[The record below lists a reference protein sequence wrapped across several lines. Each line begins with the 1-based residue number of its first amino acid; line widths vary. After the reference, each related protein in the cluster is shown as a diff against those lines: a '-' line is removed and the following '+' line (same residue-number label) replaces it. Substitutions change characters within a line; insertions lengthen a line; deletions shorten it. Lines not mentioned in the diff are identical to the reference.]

1 MKDKVITYIKN
12 EIAIESL
19 EDIEMDEDLLGNGIL
34 DSMGMMSLIDF
45 IENESNIS
53 IPQED
58 MTVENF
64 MTIERIMAYLS
75 QKN

>member
-1 MKDKVITYIKN
+1 MKDIIITYIKN
-12 EIAIESL
+12 EIAIEPL
-19 EDIEMDEDLLGNGIL
+19 EEIEMDEDLLGNGIL
-34 DSMGMMSLIDF
+34 DSMGMMNLIDF

-75 QKN
+75 KKK